1 MALVK
6 VWNDNKYPHVEKYQ
20 GRDIEIGP
28 GDFIEMDY
36 DDALQFQGK
45 FKPPMIN
52 GQGHDPRGF
61 KKIRVERPPVAKA
74 NPLMNHVTG
83 QTAESSEELKAAM
96 AQYKHLQVKH
106 EEENEQKLREA
117 TEEHSKALDKFT
129 ETMNAMNDKIAQ
141 RDEEINDLKNAMKG
155 APFNLTDQD
164 MDSMV
169 KNNKGDKNANRSG
182 NAKR

>member
-1 MALVK
+1 MPLVK

-20 GRDIEIGP
+20 GKDIEIAAGKY
-28 GDFIEMDY
+28 IEMDY

-61 KKIRVERPPVAKA
+61 KMIRVERPPVAKA

-83 QTAESSEELKAAM
+83 SAAGSEDELKASM
-96 AQYKHLQVKH
+96 MQYKHLQVKH
-106 EEENEQKLREA
+106 EEENEQKLREV
-117 TEEHSKALDKFT
+117 TEGHSKALDKFT
-129 ETMNAMNDKIAQ
+129 ETMNAMNAKLSK
-141 RDEEINDLKNAMKG
+141 RDEEIEDLRKAMKA
-155 APFNLTDQD
+155 APFNLTDGD
-164 MDSMV
+164 VNSMV
-169 KNNKGDKNANRSG
+169 KNNKGDKNANSSG